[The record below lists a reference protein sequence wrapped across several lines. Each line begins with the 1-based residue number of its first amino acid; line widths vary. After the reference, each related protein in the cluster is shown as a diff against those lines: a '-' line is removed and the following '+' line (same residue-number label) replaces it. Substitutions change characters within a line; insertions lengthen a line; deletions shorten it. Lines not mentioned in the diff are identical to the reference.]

1 VYLSGQICFSA
12 LNAKTEFKLADMICV
27 VFSYIDFNFH
37 NGELELH
44 LCTTC
49 VRERAAADRA
59 SLHNLGCMN
68 PWNTAKYHAI
78 SNININHK
86 LLAQLT
92 TSQRLVPS

>member
-49 VRERAAADRA
+49 VRERAARIL
-59 SLHNLGCMN
+59 SLVDNESKNIKTWFGGPAEN
-68 PWNTAKYHAI
+68 KYHVESAV
-78 SNININHK
+78 INCPPI
-86 LLAQLT
+86 T
-92 TSQRLVPS
+92 